1 MSSAP
6 TVPRLTLHASC
17 VAFGGRG
24 VLIRGSSGSGK
35 SALALQMRAYGADL
49 VADDQVQIRREAE
62 LLLASAPTALSGL
75 IEARYMGILKAETS
89 GVATLCAMVDLD
101 HLETERLP
109 VPRYDRLLDQRLVV
123 FRRVEGAYFA
133 AALIQY
139 LKAGAVDPDAKP

>member
-6 TVPRLTLHASC
+6 TAPRLTMHASC

-35 SALALQMRAYGADL
+35 SALALQLMGYGAGL
-49 VADDQVQIRREAE
+49 VADDQVQIRREAG
-62 LLLASAPTALSGL
+62 LLLAAAPAGLSGL

-89 GVATLCAMVDLD
+89 GVAKICAIVDLD

-109 VPRYDRLLDQRLVV
+109 VPRHERLLDQRVVV

-139 LKAGAVDPDAKP
+139 LKAGAVDPDAHP